1 MSFIILYVTFPDELE
16 AEKIITS
23 LLKKGLI
30 KCANTFPV
38 KSQYSWDKKIES
50 SEEVA
55 SLLKLKQSNWR
66 KTESAIK
73 KMHSYETP
81 CIMKLNVEANSEFER
96 WIKS

>member
-1 MSFIILYVTFPDELE
+1 ME
-16 AEKIITS
+16 AERIITS

-30 KCANTFPV
+30 KCANTFSV

-66 KTESAIK
+66 KAESVIK
-73 KMHSYETP
+73 KLHSYETP
-81 CIMKLNVEANSEFER
+81 CIMKLDVEANPEYER